1 MTNLRKLTNRL
12 FQDKEAVKKV
22 LDETQSI
29 IKSVKEG
36 KVKKI
41 KPKEQLLDLSKIKEH
56 EGTIKVDCKIV
67 GDSKKRRS

>member
-1 MTNLRKLTNRL
+1 MTNLRKLTNRI

-36 KVKKI
+36 KTKKI
-41 KPKEQLLDLSKIKEH
+41 KPKEQLLDLSKLKSMKEQLRLMV
-56 EGTIKVDCKIV
+56 K
-67 GDSKKRRS
+67 S

>member
-1 MTNLRKLTNRL
+1 MTNLRKITNRI

-36 KVKKI
+36 KVKK
-41 KPKEQLLDLSKIKEH
+41 
-56 EGTIKVDCKIV
+56 G
-67 GDSKKRRS
+67 